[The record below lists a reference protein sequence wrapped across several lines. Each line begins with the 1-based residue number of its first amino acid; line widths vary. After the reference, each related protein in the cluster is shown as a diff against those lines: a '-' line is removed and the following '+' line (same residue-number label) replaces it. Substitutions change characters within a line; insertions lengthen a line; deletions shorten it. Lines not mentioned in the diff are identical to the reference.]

1 MAIFEIP
8 VEWSVFAMVKIEAET
23 LEDAVKVFDETIDDI
38 PLPVWPEYI
47 DGSFKRCTQDD
58 ETETLE
64 YYKSFN

>member
-23 LEDAVKVFDETIDDI
+23 IEDAVKVFDEIIDDI

-47 DGSFKRCTQDD
+47 DGSFKRCTQGN